1 MGQWASALEGVV
13 MVRNPDAKFWR
24 DKRVFLTGHTGFKG
38 AWLALWL
45 KKLGAEVYGFS
56 LEPPSSPN
64 LFDLARVQNDMVAD
78 VRADL
83 RDSGLVATALTDA
96 NPHIVLHL
104 AAQSLVRPSYD
115 DPLGTF
121 ATNVMGTAHV
131 LEAARRC
138 ASVRAVVIVTT
149 DKCYENQEWVYPYRE
164 VDRLGGHDPYSASKA
179 CAELVTA
186 CWRQSFPGMD
196 GMSAPHIASAR
207 AGNVI
212 GAGDWA
218 NDRLLPDC
226 SRAFSQGN
234 PVRLRYPHAVRPW
247 QHVLEPLAGY
257 LLLAESLC
265 SEKGSDFAQAWNFG
279 PDANSDAPVGK
290 VAQDVAAF
298 WGQGA
303 RVEIENSPKNP
314 HEAGLLRLDSTLA
327 RLRLEWRPRWP
338 LARALSETVSGYK
351 LHAEGGDLRALVLAQ
366 IDAYLATSDQAG

>member
-1 MGQWASALEGVV
+1 MA
-13 MVRNPDAKFWR
+13 RNPNASFWR
-24 DKRVFLTGHTGFKG
+24 GKRVFLTGHTGFKG

-45 KKLGAEVYGFS
+45 KRLGADVYGFS
-56 LEPPSSPN
+56 LEPPSLPN
-64 LFDLARVQNDMVAD
+64 MFDMARVHDDMVAD

-83 RDSGLVATALTDA
+83 RDGTQVAAAIADA
-96 NPHIVLHL
+96 TPHIVLHL

-131 LEAARRC
+131 LESARRC
-138 ASVRAVVIVTT
+138 PSVRAVVTVTT
-149 DKCYENQEWVYPYRE
+149 DKCYENREWLYPYRE
-164 VDRLGGHDPYSASKA
+164 IDRLGGHDPYSASKA
-179 CAELVTA
+179 CVELVAA
-186 CWRQSFPGMD
+186 CWRQSFPGVE
-196 GMSAPHIASAR
+196 GMSAPRIATAR

-226 SRAFSQGN
+226 FRAFSRGE

-257 LLLAESLC
+257 LMLAESLC
-265 SEKGSDFAQAWNFG
+265 SENGSDFAQAWNFG
-279 PDANSDAPVGK
+279 PDTESDASVGK

-303 RVEIENSPKNP
+303 QVEVESSSKNP

-327 RLRLEWRPRWP
+327 RLRLDWRPRWP
-338 LARALSETVSGYK
+338 LARALSETVNGYK
-351 LHAEGGDLRALVLAQ
+351 LHAEGGDLRALALAQ
-366 IDAYLATSDQAG
+366 IDAYLASDDQGS